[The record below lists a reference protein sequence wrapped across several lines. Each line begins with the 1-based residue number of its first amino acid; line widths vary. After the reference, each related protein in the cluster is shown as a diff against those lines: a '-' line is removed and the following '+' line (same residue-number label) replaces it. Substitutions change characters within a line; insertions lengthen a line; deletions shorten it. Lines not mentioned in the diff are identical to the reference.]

1 MIKYIK
7 KIILS
12 AFLIYAFNM
21 VAINFNI
28 VIPIN
33 FWTIL
38 FTATFD
44 VSGLTILL
52 IFKAIGV

>member
-1 MIKYIK
+1 MVRYLK
-7 KIILS
+7 KLILS

-33 FWTIL
+33 MWTIGFISL
-38 FTATFD
+38 FD

-52 IFKAIGV
+52 IIKAIGV